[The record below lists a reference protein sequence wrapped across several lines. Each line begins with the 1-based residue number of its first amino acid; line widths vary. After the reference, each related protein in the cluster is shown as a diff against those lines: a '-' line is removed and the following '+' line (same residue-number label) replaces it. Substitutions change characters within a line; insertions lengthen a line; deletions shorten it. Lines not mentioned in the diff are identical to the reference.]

1 VNDSYYGNCFQIIL
15 SIFTDFLIITMKGGE
30 SIPNKKT
37 PMTPA
42 AAQRI
47 QSAADRSNTNQGLKS
62 RAMQSAD
69 KNSKK

>member
-1 VNDSYYGNCFQIIL
+1 
-15 SIFTDFLIITMKGGE
+15 MKGGE
-30 SIPNKKT
+30 SITGKKI

-47 QSAADRSNTNQGLKS
+47 QSATDRSGTNQGMKA
-62 RAMQSAD
+62 RTMKAAA

>member
-1 VNDSYYGNCFQIIL
+1 
-15 SIFTDFLIITMKGGE
+15 MKGGE